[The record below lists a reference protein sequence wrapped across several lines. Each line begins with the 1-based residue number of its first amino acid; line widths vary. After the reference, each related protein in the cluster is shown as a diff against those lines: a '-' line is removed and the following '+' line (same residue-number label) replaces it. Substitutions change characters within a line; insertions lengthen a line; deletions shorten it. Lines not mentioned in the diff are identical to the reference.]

1 MLLIKE
7 NTMTINWLEFDNK
20 MVINGIKLMELINS
34 YGYEALVVGGAVRD
48 IIMGDKNIHD
58 IDIATNMPIDEI
70 KNKFI
75 TYDIGGEKHGT
86 VIVIFKNF
94 SFELTQFR
102 VENGYSDNRHPDEV
116 KYVNSF
122 EEDSKRRDF
131 TINSMGINSAGLV
144 IDYNGGIEDIKNGII
159 RCVGNA
165 NERFT
170 EDALRIIRAL
180 RFAARFNFTIDPI
193 TFEAIK
199 TNAQNLKNI
208 AVERIC
214 AEMIKTSEYDGA
226 FDKLILLM
234 ESSGIFNVIFNKE
247 LTKNESA
254 LCHKILCK
262 AQEKDKSSIFQ
273 FIIFFNTF
281 FDNTKD
287 ILNIMTSLKMSNEY
301 IKPTIWCSVNLFKY
315 VTIKNYSHYEVFK
328 FISNPYF
335 DYLDKWAH
343 ISFITEN
350 NTEYDEF
357 ILLHEKLIK
366 AAERSPEI
374 SQLLLEKGYFGKEFG
389 IKLNEVNTW
398 LFDQY
403 FIDEIPSID
412 EIEKMM

>member
-1 MLLIKE
+1 
-7 NTMTINWLEFDNK
+7 MTINWLEFDNK

-131 TINSMGINSAGLV
+131 TINSMAINSAGLV

-214 AEMIKTSEYDGA
+214 AEMIKTSEYDSA

-234 ESSGIFNVIFNKE
+234 ESSGIFTVIFNKE
-247 LTKNESA
+247 LTKNGST

>member
-1 MLLIKE
+1 
-7 NTMTINWLEFDNK
+7 MTINWLEFDNK

-102 VENGYSDNRHPDEV
+102 IENGYSDNRHPDEV

-131 TINSMGINSAGLV
+131 TINSMAINSAGLV

-226 FDKLILLM
+226 FDKLILSM

-247 LTKNESA
+247 LTKIESA

-315 VTIKNYSHYEVFK
+315 ITIKNYSHYEVFK